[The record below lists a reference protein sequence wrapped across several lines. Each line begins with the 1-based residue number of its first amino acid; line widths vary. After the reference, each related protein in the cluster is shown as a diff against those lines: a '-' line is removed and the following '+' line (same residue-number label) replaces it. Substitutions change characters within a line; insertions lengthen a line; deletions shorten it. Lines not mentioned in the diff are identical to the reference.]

1 MNKNFFLRTLH
12 FYSALA
18 ILEPQIYGVVE
29 HFLAENIPLL
39 SGRLVSVTEEMAVKF
54 PKVFV
59 YCFLRNLFALKYFLS
74 HDFYYTQF
82 IL

>member
-12 FYSALA
+12 FHSALA

-39 SGRLVSVTEEMAVKF
+39 SGRLVSLVKF
-54 PKVFV
+54 LLRRKWLLNFRK
-59 YCFLRNLFALKYFLS
+59 FLCTAF
-74 HDFYYTQF
+74 
-82 IL
+82 